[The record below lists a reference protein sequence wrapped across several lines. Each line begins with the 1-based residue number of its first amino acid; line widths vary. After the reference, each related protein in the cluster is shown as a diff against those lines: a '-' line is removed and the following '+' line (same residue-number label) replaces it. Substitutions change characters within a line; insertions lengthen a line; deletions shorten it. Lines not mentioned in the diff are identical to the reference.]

1 MANSLA
7 IPGPKP
13 EPSALPSDL
22 LLSGSEGISSG
33 HLCECLQVKQ
43 GADSSEKTLMLGKAE
58 GKRSRGQQRMRWL
71 DSNTD

>member
-43 GADSSEKTLMLGKAE
+43 GLIGKTLMLGKAE
-58 GKRSRGQQRMRWL
+58 GKREQGAAEGH
-71 DSNTD
+71 DG